1 MASGEKSDQY
11 SQSTG
16 QPTPAALEA
25 NDHIFRSPTLAADAP
40 EVFFCRIEECAKKA
54 LLGQNPYTNTIRLLL
69 TTGLYIRAFED
80 WDQLANA
87 AKTWIELRRLIQEAF
102 QRRLNTTAS
111 TAGYQGYAPA
121 LPFQQNAFVALAGN
135 KLDEDST
142 ERVATQMA
150 ALAYQSQLTATTATN
165 SSQQMGQYIHTL
177 AQQQDLLHQNQHQ
190 MMEQMAALS
199 FNQNDAGR
207 DIGRQRRGSPPPPAP
222 FAPNG
227 FGRTNYGGR
236 DSQGRGRGRG
246 RGRGPPVFTAGHGPP
261 IISIMA
267 GRAPGYMGPPAT
279 GGGYYAPPPQTQQVQ
294 PPPYSTLMKRFANWN
309 VCYSCGFDVAEGH
322 TNQTCPQ
329 HLSKPEHDCYFTRQ
343 NAQQY
348 IDEGY
353 GCSTKNRHK
362 TVFPH
367 M

>member
-1 MASGEKSDQY
+1 M
-11 SQSTG
+11 
-16 QPTPAALEA
+16 
-25 NDHIFRSPTLAADAP
+25 AADAP

-177 AQQQDLLHQNQHQ
+177 AQQLDLLHQNQHQ

-199 FNQNDAGR
+199 FNQSDAGR
-207 DIGRQRRGSPPPPAP
+207 DIGCQRRGPPPPPAP

-227 FGRTNYGGR
+227 FGRTNYGGPR
-236 DSQGRGRGRG
+236 LHIPAGILRI
-246 RGRGPPVFTAGHGPP
+246 PVFSVPVALF
-261 IISIMA
+261 
-267 GRAPGYMGPPAT
+267 
-279 GGGYYAPPPQTQQVQ
+279 PQE
-294 PPPYSTLMKRFANWN
+294 SRFLFRRNLFFR
-309 VCYSCGFDVAEGH
+309 GIF
-322 TNQTCPQ
+322 
-329 HLSKPEHDCYFTRQ
+329 
-343 NAQQY
+343 
-348 IDEGY
+348 
-353 GCSTKNRHK
+353 
-362 TVFPH
+362 
-367 M
+367 